1 MSVRV
6 ATRLAINNTVGW
18 PFGVHSTIWRL
29 DVEMDVRGSKIAFSA
44 LQKPAEFLVDVQYT
58 GVRVQTLPSRLR
70 LRQFSSTTYLLYHTS
85 RIWSCTTS

>member
-1 MSVRV
+1 MRMSVRV

-29 DVEMDVRGSKIAFSA
+29 DVEMDVRGPKIAFSA

-58 GVRVQTLPSRLR
+58 GVRV
-70 LRQFSSTTYLLYHTS
+70 
-85 RIWSCTTS
+85 